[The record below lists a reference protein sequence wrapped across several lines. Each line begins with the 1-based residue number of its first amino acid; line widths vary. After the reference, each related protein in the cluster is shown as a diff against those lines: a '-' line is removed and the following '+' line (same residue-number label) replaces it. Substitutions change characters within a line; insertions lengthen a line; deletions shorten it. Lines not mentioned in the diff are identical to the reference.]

1 LVTGGDARTA
11 RKKEEALMWRVI
23 SGTMVVT
30 TMLALGVGLTSTQSQ
45 QISPASGSSSN
56 GWTTGLVEGTVKSVD
71 PQTGTVHVSTGLF
84 GFLGK
89 TLQLSE
95 GTEVQIDGR
104 LGSLTEIREGAKVK
118 VVYEVR
124 DGKKVATY
132 IELTPRV

>member
-1 LVTGGDARTA
+1 
-11 RKKEEALMWRVI
+11 MWRAI
-23 SGTMVVT
+23 SGTIVIT
-30 TMLALGVGLTSTQSQ
+30 TMLALGLGPTSAQSQ
-45 QISPASGSSSN
+45 QISPGSGSSSSAS
-56 GWTTGLVEGTVKSVD
+56 TAGLVEGTVKSVD

-84 GFLGK
+84 GFFGK

-118 VVYEVR
+118 VAYEVR
-124 DGKKVATY
+124 DGKNVATH

>member
-1 LVTGGDARTA
+1 
-11 RKKEEALMWRVI
+11 MWRVI